1 MKKYLILPAFYLLLV
16 FSMTSCW
23 WRTRCNFDRP
33 EPKATLKEQIQG
45 KTYKALSVKKGSTDV
60 TTDFRSIKISFSA
73 DGYTFLYQNDA
84 SATPVSSA
92 CNMSTT
98 TMQLSVPPTNWSST
112 LTEALASEQGNTFEF
127 KVNILNSY
135 SGPADYVFKMQRQ

>member
-1 MKKYLILPAFYLLLV
+1 MKKYLILPALYLLLV
-16 FSMTSCW
+16 FSMSSCW
-23 WRTRCNFDRP
+23 WRTRCNFDR
-33 EPKATLKEQIQG
+33 PKATLKEQIQG

-92 CNMSTT
+92 CNMSIT
-98 TMQLSVPPTNWSST
+98 TMQLSVPPANWSSI
-112 LTEALASEQGNTFEF
+112 LTEVQTDEQGNTFEF

-135 SGPADYVFKMQRQ
+135 SGAADYVFKMQRQ